1 MLKAEGTTARS
12 DEQTIELIRKTL
24 VEVATRNDI
33 PIESGLLSQALADS
47 KSSYSVENTDDSDYL
62 MMRAARG
69 IGIRLAPVD
78 VNGADIWELV
88 TEGFTVIALDLS
100 SSPPESWIFAK
111 PNFGRMDVS
120 RLSSSREA
128 MESESIT
135 RRRLMGKVNAL
146 LKTEAHFFVAEPSL
160 TCDEASSRHSS
171 TNHANTAHDN
181 HGGGHGHGHG
191 DGGHG
196 DHHHDHLSP
205 LNRFFRL
212 LRVEKNDIWLLTIFG
227 FVVGVLDLATP
238 LAIEQMVTTIGF
250 ASMATQPLLWLA
262 VLLFGVLSLSA
273 LIKGLQYFVIEI
285 LQRRLLVRIVGD
297 LSERF
302 PRLDRNAMR
311 GVHGPEMANRFFD
324 VMSIQ
329 KATSTLL
336 VEGLFLVI
344 QTTTGMVLLAVYS
357 PFLLLYDVVLVFCM
371 TLILLALG
379 RNAIRTSIEESI
391 TKYKIAHWLQDVIGC
406 PKAFQVHGAM
416 DLVADRANR
425 FTVEYLAARRK
436 HFAILIRQTLFALM
450 LYAVAMT
457 SILSLGLWLVI
468 SDALSVGQL
477 VASVSVIA
485 LVVGAFAKVG
495 KALESF
501 YDLMAS
507 MDKVGHLLDL
517 PTLPPSR
524 TMHAGIGPADV
535 RVRNLHIP
543 CEERASALHIDNLR
557 VASGERYAI
566 CGGDQTA
573 ELLMQALCGL
583 TEPEEGLIEIGGID
597 SRDVNRFADGSMVS
611 IASVPEVFHGSI
623 LENVSLNRSAVSAA
637 DVRDSLAKVGLWNDV
652 LSMPNGVETVLQT
665 GGYPLSYSQAAR
677 LMIARAI
684 AGKPRLLLID
694 GALDIVSSE
703 LRESIWNELK
713 DRRQPWTLVIATHD
727 KSIVEQCDGKLEII

>member
-1 MLKAEGTTARS
+1 MLKPEGTTARS

-47 KSSYSVENTDDSDYL
+47 KSSYSIENFDDSDYL

-78 VNGADIWELV
+78 VKGADIWELV
-88 TEGFTVIALDLS
+88 TDGFTVIALDLGALTPS
-100 SSPPESWIFAK
+100 SWLFTRI
-111 PNFGRMDVS
+111 NFGRMD
-120 RLSSSREA
+120 LSCIPSSRDA

-135 RRRLMGKVNAL
+135 KSRLINRVNAL
-146 LKTEAHFFVAEPSL
+146 MQSNAHFFVAEPSL
-160 TCDEASSRHSS
+160 TCDEASSRHTS
-171 TNHANTAHDN
+171 TNHANTSHEGD
-181 HGGGHGHGHG
+181 HGNGGHGHGHG
-191 DGGHG
+191 D
-196 DHHHDHLSP
+196 DHHRDHLSP

-212 LRVEKNDIWLLTIFG
+212 LRVEKNDIWLLTVFG

-250 ASMATQPLLWLA
+250 SSMAAQPLFWLA
-262 VLLFGVLSLSA
+262 LLLFGVLSLSA
-273 LIKGLQYFVIEI
+273 AIKALQYFVIEI
-285 LQRRLLVRIVGD
+285 LQRRILVRLVGD
-297 LSERF
+297 LCERF

-371 TLILLALG
+371 TLLLLALG
-379 RNAIRTSIEESI
+379 RNAIKTSIEESI
-391 TKYKIAHWLQDVIGC
+391 TKYKIAHWLQDVIGS

-416 DLVADRANR
+416 DLVSDRANR
-425 FTVEYLAARRK
+425 FTVEYLSARRK
-436 HFAILIRQTLFALM
+436 HFVILIRQTLFALM
-450 LYAVAMT
+450 LYAVALT

-468 SDALSVGQL
+468 SNALSVGQL

-524 TMHAGIGPADV
+524 TMHAGIGPAEV
-535 RVRNLHIP
+535 RIKNIYIP
-543 CEERASALHIDNLR
+543 CPERAASLSIDSLR
-557 VASGERYAI
+557 VASGERFAI

-573 ELLMQALCGL
+573 ELLMLALCGL
-583 TEPEEGLIEIGGID
+583 SHPSEGLIEIGGVD

-611 IASVPEVFHGSI
+611 IASAPEIFHGT
-623 LENVSLNRSAVSAA
+623 LQENVSLNRAAVSPA
-637 DVRDSLAKVGLWNDV
+637 DVRDALAKVGLWNEV

-665 GGYPLSYSQAAR
+665 GGFPLSQSQAAR

-694 GALDIVSSE
+694 GVLDVVSSE
-703 LRESIWNELK
+703 FRESIWAELK
-713 DRRQPWTLVIATHD
+713 DRKQPWTLIIATHEQ
-727 KSIVEQCDGKLEII
+727 SIVDDCDGKLEVI

>member
-1 MLKAEGTTARS
+1 MLKTEGTTARS
-12 DEQTIELIRKTL
+12 EELIIGLIRKTL
-24 VEVATRNDI
+24 VEVAARNDI

-47 KSSYSVENTDDSDYL
+47 KSSYSVENFDDSDYL
-62 MMRAARG
+62 LMRAARG

-78 VNGADIWELV
+78 VNGSDIWELV
-88 TEGFTVIALDLS
+88 TEGFTVIALDVRALTPS
-100 SSPPESWIFAK
+100 SWLFTRI
-111 PNFGRMDVS
+111 NFGRMDLTCIPNS
-120 RLSSSREA
+120 RDA

-135 RRRLMGKVNAL
+135 KRRLIIRVNAL
-146 LKTEAHFFVAEPSL
+146 VQADAHFFVAEPSL

-171 TNHANTAHDN
+171 TNHANTSHQGN
-181 HGGGHGHGHG
+181 HGGGGHGHGHG
-191 DGGHG
+191 D
-196 DHHHDHLSP
+196 DHHHEHLSP

-250 ASMATQPLLWLA
+250 SSMAAQPLFWLA
-262 VLLFGVLSLSA
+262 LLLFGVLSLSA
-273 LIKGLQYFVIEI
+273 AIKALQYFVIEI
-285 LQRRLLVRIVGD
+285 LQRRILVRIVGD
-297 LSERF
+297 LCERF
-302 PRLDRNAMR
+302 PRLDRSAIR

-336 VEGLFLVI
+336 LEGLFLVI

-371 TLILLALG
+371 TLLLLALG
-379 RNAIRTSIEESI
+379 RNAIKTSIEESI
-391 TKYKIAHWLQDVIGC
+391 TKYKIAHWLQDVIGS

-416 DLVADRANR
+416 DLVSDRANR
-425 FTVEYLAARRK
+425 FTVEYLSARRK
-436 HFAILIRQTLFALM
+436 HFIILIRQTLFALM
-450 LYAVAMT
+450 LYAVALT

-468 SDALSVGQL
+468 SKSLSVGQL

-535 RVRNLHIP
+535 RIENIRIACP
-543 CEERASALHIDNLR
+543 ERAASLSIDALRI
-557 VASGERYAI
+557 ASGERFAI

-573 ELLMQALCGL
+573 ELLMLALCGL
-583 TEPEEGLIEIGGID
+583 SHPIEGLIEIGGVD

-611 IASVPEVFHGSI
+611 IASTPEIFHGS
-623 LENVSLNRSAVSAA
+623 LQENVSLNRAAVSPA
-637 DVRDSLAKVGLWNDV
+637 DVRDALVKVGLWNEV
-652 LSMPNGVETVLQT
+652 LSMPNGVETILQT
-665 GGYPLSYSQAAR
+665 GGFPLSQSQAAR

-694 GALDIVSSE
+694 GVLDVVSSE
-703 LRESIWNELK
+703 FRESIWAELK
-713 DRRQPWTLVIATHD
+713 DRKQPWTLIIATHEQ
-727 KSIVEQCDGKLEII
+727 SIVDDCDGKFEVI

>member
-1 MLKAEGTTARS
+1 MLKTEGTTARS
-12 DEQTIELIRKTL
+12 EELIIGLIRKTL
-24 VEVATRNDI
+24 VEVAARNDI

-47 KSSYSVENTDDSDYL
+47 KSSYSVENFDDSDYL
-62 MMRAARG
+62 LMRAARG

-78 VNGADIWELV
+78 VNGSDIWELV
-88 TEGFTVIALDLS
+88 TEGFTVIALDVRALTPS
-100 SSPPESWIFAK
+100 SWLFTRI
-111 PNFGRMDVS
+111 NFGRMDLTCIPNS
-120 RLSSSREA
+120 RDA

-135 RRRLMGKVNAL
+135 KRRLIIRVNAL
-146 LKTEAHFFVAEPSL
+146 VQADAHFFVAEPSL

-171 TNHANTAHDN
+171 TNHANTSHQGN
-181 HGGGHGHGHG
+181 HGGGGHGHGHG
-191 DGGHG
+191 D
-196 DHHHDHLSP
+196 DHHHEHLSP

-250 ASMATQPLLWLA
+250 SSMAAQPLFWLA
-262 VLLFGVLSLSA
+262 LLLFGVLSLSA
-273 LIKGLQYFVIEI
+273 AIKALQYFVIEI
-285 LQRRLLVRIVGD
+285 LQRRILVRIVGD
-297 LSERF
+297 LCERF
-302 PRLDRNAMR
+302 PRLDRSAIR

-371 TLILLALG
+371 TLLLLALG
-379 RNAIRTSIEESI
+379 RNAIKTSIEESI
-391 TKYKIAHWLQDVIGC
+391 TKYKIAHWLQDVIGS

-416 DLVADRANR
+416 DLVSDRANR
-425 FTVEYLAARRK
+425 FTVEYLSARRK
-436 HFAILIRQTLFALM
+436 HFIILIRQTLFALM
-450 LYAVAMT
+450 LYAVALT

-468 SDALSVGQL
+468 SKSLSVGQL

-535 RVRNLHIP
+535 RIENIRIACP
-543 CEERASALHIDNLR
+543 ERAASLSIDALRI
-557 VASGERYAI
+557 ASGERFAI

-573 ELLMQALCGL
+573 ELLMLALCGL
-583 TEPEEGLIEIGGID
+583 SHPIEGLIEIGGVD

-611 IASVPEVFHGSI
+611 IASTPEIFHGS
-623 LENVSLNRSAVSAA
+623 LQENVSLNRAAVSPA
-637 DVRDSLAKVGLWNDV
+637 DVRDALVKVGLWNEV
-652 LSMPNGVETVLQT
+652 LSMPNGVETILQT
-665 GGYPLSYSQAAR
+665 GGFPLSQSQAAR

-694 GALDIVSSE
+694 GVLDVVSSE
-703 LRESIWNELK
+703 FRESIWAELK
-713 DRRQPWTLVIATHD
+713 DRKQPWTLIIATHEQ
-727 KSIVEQCDGKLEII
+727 SIVDDCDGKFEVI